1 MRNNKLEQTML
12 FDLMARVLGTS
23 ALLTFLLG
31 SASAAPCVAPPV
43 SPEAIAQFKANPQA
57 LVASNSDTRTI
68 EASVRDL
75 AGTDA
80 SLAAD
85 LVHVAE
91 GAPPR
96 FQTAIAAGLAQAAI
110 ACTNVDQNAGL
121 TIQQAVASFQDGQ
134 FQASFEAV
142 AGDLSTAATSA
153 AASSAS
159 SSVGSVVIF
168 NPNSGGRS
176 TTNPGGGGNMALV
189 QITSSAIAVNLA
201 NNGPTSP
208 STTAANPVSPTH

>member
-12 FDLMARVLGTS
+12 FERTAQVLGTL
-23 ALLTFLLG
+23 ALLAIFMG
-31 SASAAPCVAPPV
+31 QASAAPCVAPPAT
-43 SPEAIAQFKANPQA
+43 PEAIAQFKANPQA
-57 LVASNSDTRTI
+57 LVAPNSDTRTI

-96 FQTAIAAGLAQAAI
+96 VQTAIAAGLAQAAI

-121 TIQQAVASFQDGQ
+121 TIQQAVANFPDGQ
-134 FQASFEAV
+134 FQSAFEAV

-153 AASSAS
+153 AASSAA
-159 SSVGSVVIF
+159 SSVGSVVIV
-168 NPNSGGRS
+168 NPNRGGRS
-176 TTNPGGGGNMALV
+176 TTNPGGGGNTALV
-189 QITSSAIAVNLA
+189 QITSSAIAVNRA

-208 STTAANPVSPTH
+208 STTAANPVSPTR